1 MRWEG
6 KGEVGGEGVDGLC
19 PRGHRGGRGR
29 VRWGG
34 KGEMGG
40 EGVYGHG
47 RDAEKRAECRMVIT
61 RGERR
66 EGNALE
72 LSTGFGDC
80 F

>member
-6 KGEVGGEGVDGLC
+6 KGEVGGEGVD
-19 PRGHRGGRGR
+19 
-29 VRWGG
+29 
-34 KGEMGG
+34 
-40 EGVYGHG
+40 GHG